1 MTAKRPTPSNLI
13 AAIRISDL
21 EGVRRA
27 LDDGADVNEP
37 DMHGH
42 RGLPLRT
49 ACFEGDAAIVRELL
63 QHGANPNAEASDGP
77 GAALRLALRRGHP
90 EIVAL
95 LRQHGGLEL
104 EKVPAAEAAS
114 AATPALASE
123 TSSAMVNTDGNLI
136 EFTQSEVKYAK
147 AVDNEL
153 VENFGTATRAL
164 SLELAL
170 LDMDELPPIADHADK
185 SKA

>member
-42 RGLPLRT
+42 GGLPLRT

-123 TSSAMVNTDGNLI
+123 TSSAMANTDGNLI

>member
-1 MTAKRPTPSNLI
+1 
-13 AAIRISDL
+13 
-21 EGVRRA
+21 
-27 LDDGADVNEP
+27 
-37 DMHGH
+37 
-42 RGLPLRT
+42 
-49 ACFEGDAAIVRELL
+49 
-63 QHGANPNAEASDGP
+63 
-77 GAALRLALRRGHP
+77 
-90 EIVAL
+90 
-95 LRQHGGLEL
+95 
-104 EKVPAAEAAS
+104 
-114 AATPALASE
+114 
-123 TSSAMVNTDGNLI
+123 MVNTDGNLI